1 MQHTLIQHC
10 LICLIVF
17 WFSFVIYPTTAPMLL
32 VKQICDRSNSNMTTS
47 INQHGLGANTKIYVE
62 TLSGKP
68 RGMSKS
74 TTTQSTNEYNNLL
87 KSLTQRFKEPNSKE
101 EKIQVP
107 LKRDLQ
113 SKSPFD
119 CIERQFV
126 FIHDIFLSCVFVWI
140 CLWFL
145 RSLSDSKDMMP
156 LFEESLFKFLHRR
169 LGWEDPLMF
178 SLMQFVRVCMWRWC
192 CSRGRGALRVSSQQE
207 HSEQSLGAPLLR
219 GPHIRW
225 RPHEFLFG
233 PNQTPL
239 KQSYIIC

>member
-10 LICLIVF
+10 LICLVVF
-17 WFSFVIYPTTAPMLL
+17 WFSFLIYPTTAPMLL

-145 RSLSDSKDMMP
+145 RSLSDSKDMMQ

-169 LGWEDPLMF
+169 LDEKIHSCLVWCNLFVFACEGGVAQGVEVHSGSALSRNTLSNHSGPHCWEDPIYGGGLM
-178 SLMQFVRVCMWRWC
+178 
-192 CSRGRGALRVSSQQE
+192 SSYLDPTR
-207 HSEQSLGAPLLR
+207 HL
-219 GPHIRW
+219 
-225 RPHEFLFG
+225 
-233 PNQTPL
+233 
-239 KQSYIIC
+239 